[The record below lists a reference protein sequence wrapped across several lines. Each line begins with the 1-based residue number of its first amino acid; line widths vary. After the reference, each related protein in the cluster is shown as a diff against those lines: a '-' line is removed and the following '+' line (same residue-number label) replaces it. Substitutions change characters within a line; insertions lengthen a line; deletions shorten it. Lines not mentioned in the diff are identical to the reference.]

1 MSLKQNTRNNTSFL
15 SIHVPNPKERRAI
28 AIGLLVTACLL
39 LIGLSLISLNHQQLM
54 SQEYKHYKE
63 FLKQFGSISRIVYF
77 VVFAVY
83 PAFLLLKWRRLK
95 TIAWRNFQLK
105 VLLQYLGKVLR
116 KWHVP
121 LALVS
126 TGLILLH
133 AYLAVI
139 RGFKWDFTNVTG
151 ILAIVLLGFLLFMG
165 LKRFK
170 RKDKKWHL
178 KLAIGFIIL
187 FMIHAS
193 FS

>member
-1 MSLKQNTRNNTSFL
+1 MNPKQKTSKNTSFL
-15 SIHVPNPKERRAI
+15 SIHVPNPKEQRTI
-28 AIGLLVTACLL
+28 AVSLLITACLL
-39 LIGLSLISLNHQQLM
+39 LIGLLLISLNQQQLM
-54 SQEYKHYKE
+54 SQEHKHYKE
-63 FLKQFGSISRIVYF
+63 FLKQLGSISRIIYF
-77 VVFAVY
+77 AVFAIY
-83 PAFLLLKWRRLK
+83 PVFLLLKWQRLK
-95 TIAWRNFQLK
+95 TITWRGFQLK
-105 VLLQYLGKVLR
+105 SFLQLLGKVLR

-133 AYLAVI
+133 GYLAVI
-139 RGFKWDFTNVTG
+139 RGFEWDFTNITG

-193 FS
+193 FG